1 MLALLLALPPAWGE
15 TLFYQP
21 QSRDGRLSAG
31 QWQALWQ
38 ATRQA
43 GVERLIVQ
51 WSRHGEEDF
60 GGANGWLRA
69 SLGQASEAGLS
80 LVLGLQHDPQYF
92 ARAADAEG
100 LPFYWQRLFAGY
112 RQQQVTLAA
121 WQLPVAGWYLPAE
134 LDDRS
139 LGSPALRAAF
149 ATQLRA
155 FRQDQALPLHLSA
168 FSAGRLSP
176 AAYAH
181 WLAGLQGP
189 GIQLWWQDGAG
200 TAALPASA
208 LARYRA
214 ELPCTVG
221 LIHEAFRQTS
231 APGQPFS
238 AEPSE
243 PHADSGCHSR
253 ALFSLRYRPWASVL
267 R

>member
-15 TLFYQP
+15 ALFYQP
-21 QSRDGRLSAG
+21 QSRDGRLSAA
-31 QWQALWQ
+31 QWQGLWR

-43 GVERLIVQ
+43 GVDTLIVQ
-51 WSRHGEEDF
+51 WSRYGDEDF
-60 GGANGWLRA
+60 GGADGWLRA
-69 SLGQASEAGLS
+69 SLTQAAQAGLG

-92 ARAADAEG
+92 SRAADAEG

-112 RQQQVTLAA
+112 RQQQVALAA

-149 ATQLRA
+149 VTQLRS
-155 FRQDQALPLHLSA
+155 FRQGQTLPLHLSA

-176 AAYAH
+176 AAYAD

-189 GIQLWWQDGAG
+189 GVQLWWQDGAG
-200 TAALPASA
+200 TAALPAA
-208 LARYRA
+208 ARTRYRA
-214 ELPCTVG
+214 ALPCSVG

-231 APGQPFS
+231 AAGQPFR
-238 AEPSE
+238 AEPRE
-243 PHADSGCHSR
+243 PQADSGCHPR
-253 ALFSLRYRPWASVL
+253 ALFSLRYRPWASL
-267 R
+267 LY